1 MKIVFIRHGKPDFD
15 IRKWVSVDGVRQA
28 LLQYRFVRIFK
39 VLEGKIGIPEYGATA
54 YVMASGL
61 VRAQDSARLC
71 LDCDFEVSDILD
83 EADLPHPNRLITPMS
98 WSVLLM
104 VFRITW
110 LLAYRSNAPGLRC
123 DLERAEH
130 ASALLNERASRHVV
144 VQVFGHGIMT
154 RLIVR
159 ELVKAG
165 WAIQTKT
172 GSGYWSGIVMVFPFS

>member
-1 MKIVFIRHGKPDFD
+1 
-15 IRKWVSVDGVRQA
+15 
-28 LLQYRFVRIFK
+28 
-39 VLEGKIGIPEYGATA
+39 
-54 YVMASGL
+54 MASGL
-61 VRAQDSARLC
+61 MRAQDSARLC
-71 LDCDFEVSDILD
+71 LDCDFEVSDILN
-83 EADLPHPNRLITPMS
+83 EADLPHPNRLITPMP

-104 VFRITW
+104 VFRLAW
-110 LLAYRSNAPGLRC
+110 LLGYRSNAPGLRC

-130 ASALLNERASRHVV
+130 AAALLNDRASQHVV

-172 GSGYWSGIVMVFPFS
+172 GSGYWSRIVMAHLATRTAYPVTRLKSREVYTISKEFTGNYCQ